1 MTQGNGSKA
10 FDPKG
15 FAAGSVLRPG
25 EHGSD
30 DKVIL
35 ERGKEDRDFLPK
47 ADFYDD
53 NQAKAFIQAI
63 NEARD
68 FGLLEL
74 EQMDW
79 DLVSALVA
87 VKGKRTDRFVT
98 LRTGV
103 WNDRELRKQVENQK
117 KETEQERR

>member
-1 MTQGNGSKA
+1 MTTGKPME
-10 FDPKG
+10 PKG

-68 FGLLEL
+68 FHLVEL
-74 EQMDW
+74 EIMDW

-103 WNDRELRKQVENQK
+103 WNDRELRKQVEGQK
-117 KETEQERR
+117 KQQEQEQR